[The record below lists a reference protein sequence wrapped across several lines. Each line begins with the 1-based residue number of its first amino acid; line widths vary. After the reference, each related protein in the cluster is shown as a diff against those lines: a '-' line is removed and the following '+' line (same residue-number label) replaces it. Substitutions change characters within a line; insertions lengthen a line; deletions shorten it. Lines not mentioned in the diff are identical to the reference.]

1 MAEYPLLSV
10 MFPMMK
16 TESLL
21 DATESVKDIFV
32 KYFISILTILT
43 KKKTLEY
50 YTDIHWLLCKVSI
63 KPKSNT

>member
-50 YTDIHWLLCKVSI
+50 YTDIH
-63 KPKSNT
+63 

>member
-1 MAEYPLLSV
+1 
-10 MFPMMK
+10 
-16 TESLL
+16 
-21 DATESVKDIFV
+21 
-32 KYFISILTILT
+32 LT